1 MSAAL
6 RPRRLSLES
15 PIETICATPAGKAV
29 LDRDLPGLTTR
40 PEYPMFKAMTLKQMQ
55 PMSNGKITKA
65 NLAKIQAD
73 LASVSAGAK

>member
-1 MSAAL
+1 
-6 RPRRLSLES
+6 
-15 PIETICATPAGKAV
+15 V